1 MRLRRP
7 ARPAVAVC
15 LAAAALS
22 LSGLA
27 AVDGADAA
35 PERTAPTAARTDV
48 DSPYLVGRGVA
59 DITGEVAEAGMLG
72 YADPSQV
79 SAGMHQRQRAR
90 AFVVVDRRTKQRIVH
105 VTADLPLMFQSV
117 RDEVLARLKQR
128 FGALYGEHNVMLTV
142 THTHSGPGGYAHHH
156 LYNITTAGFHERTFE
171 AAVGGITSAVVR
183 AHRDLAPSTLT
194 LASSRLANASAQ
206 RSRTSF
212 NRNPARDRRYYPT
225 GTDTKSTTLEVRRG
239 GRLVGLLNWFPVHA
253 TSMTTGN
260 HLVSPDN
267 KGYAAWHYEHDLG
280 GVDHLAESED
290 PSLVTAFAQTNAGD
304 MSPNLRLRPG
314 TGPTTNQSTNTR
326 IIGTRM
332 ADAARRGV
340 AASGAAVRG
349 GIDSRVVYVNLAD
362 VAVRGRFTPDGKP
375 QRTCPAA
382 FGAAFAA
389 GSTEDGGGGLPVFHE
404 GGDGGNPL
412 FDVVSE
418 ALGTASPELEACHG
432 KKEILFPAGS
442 IDVVQQRLPVQ
453 LFRLGQ
459 LYVIGIPAEVTI
471 VSGLRLR
478 RAVAAAVGTGVESV
492 LVQGYAN
499 AYAHYVT
506 TPEEYDVQNYE
517 GASTLFGRYELPAF
531 LQVADGLGR
540 AMRTGQRVPLG
551 TKERDRSAEQV
562 PSPQGEVLVDEPMPG
577 TAYGEVVTA
586 PRARYARGQRVVAAF
601 SGAHPN
607 NSLRHGGTYLT
618 VERWTTRG
626 WRRVADDGDWST
638 VLRWERVQPASS
650 RITVTWSTA
659 RSTAPGRY
667 RIRYLGTAR
676 ALDGTLTEIRGATG
690 PFAVRR

>member
-7 ARPAVAVC
+7 ARPAVAAC
-15 LAAAALS
+15 LAAAAISLTGLS
-22 LSGLA
+22 
-27 AVDGADAA
+27 AVGGADAA
-35 PERTAPTAARTDV
+35 PERTAPAARSV
-48 DSPYLVGRGVA
+48 DASSPYLVGRGIGDV
-59 DITGEVAEAGMLG
+59 TGEVAETGMLG
-72 YADPSQV
+72 YADTSQV

-90 AFVVVDRRTKQRIVH
+90 AFVVVDRRTQQRVVH

-117 RDEVLARLKQR
+117 RDAVLARLKQR
-128 FGALYGEHNVMLTV
+128 FGALYGERNVMITV
-142 THTHSGPGGYAHHH
+142 THTHSGPGGYAHHN
-156 LYNITTAGFHERTFE
+156 LYNVTTYGFHERTFA
-171 AAVGGITSAVVR
+171 AAVDGITTAMVR
-183 AHRDLAPSTLT
+183 AHRDLAPSTLSLGT
-194 LASSRLANASAQ
+194 ARLDNASAQ

-253 TSMTTGN
+253 TSMTTAN

-280 GVDHLAESED
+280 HVDHLTDSAD
-290 PSLVTAFAQTNAGD
+290 PGLVTAFAQTNAGD
-304 MSPNLRLRPG
+304 MSPNLNLRPG
-314 TGPTTNQSTNTR
+314 SGPTDNQTTNTR
-326 IIGTRM
+326 MIGTRM
-332 ADAARRGV
+332 AAAARRGV
-340 AASGAAVRG
+340 AARGTAVQG

-375 QRTCPAA
+375 HRTCPAA

-412 FDVVSE
+412 FDPISE
-418 ALGTASPELEACHG
+418 AIGTASPELKACHG

-459 LYVIGIPAEVTI
+459 LYVVGIPAEVTI

-478 RAVAAAVGTGVESV
+478 RAVAAAVGTGLENV

-531 LQVADGLGR
+531 TQVADRLGR
-540 AMRTGQRVPLG
+540 AMRAGQPVPLG

-562 PSPQGEVLVDEPMPG
+562 PSPQGQVLVDEPVPG
-577 TAYGEVVTA
+577 TEFGDVVTA
-586 PRARYARGQRVVAAF
+586 PRARYAPA
-601 SGAHPN
+601 S
-607 NSLRHGGTYLT
+607 
-618 VERWTTRG
+618 
-626 WRRVADDGDWST
+626 
-638 VLRWERVQPASS
+638 ASS
-650 RITVTWSTA
+650 RPSAVPTRTTTCATA
-659 RSTAPGRY
+659 TPTSASSGGRAAA
-667 RIRYLGTAR
+667 GAGWPT
-676 ALDGTLTEIRGATG
+676 TATG
-690 PFAVRR
+690 RP